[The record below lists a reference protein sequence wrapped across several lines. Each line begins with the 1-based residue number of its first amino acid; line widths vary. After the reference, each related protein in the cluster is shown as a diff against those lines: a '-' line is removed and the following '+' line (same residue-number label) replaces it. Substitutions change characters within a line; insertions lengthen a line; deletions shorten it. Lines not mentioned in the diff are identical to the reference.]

1 MSQRHALAYLEL
13 ARSYLLTG
21 DKAKSRKAY
30 QDFFALWSRANSNIM
45 ELRKARLEYQET
57 SSAATSL
64 QSSN

>member
-1 MSQRHALAYLEL
+1 MSQRHTQAYLGL

-30 QDFFALWSRANSNIM
+30 QDFFTLWSGADSDIP

-57 SSAATSL
+57 SSVASSL
-64 QSSN
+64 QSAN